1 MTPIVHLNNVTIDVG
16 EGPDRH
22 TILDNIDVSITPGE
36 FVVFFGISGVGKSSI
51 LRVVGGLM
59 EPTRGIVTFR
69 TTSERDRRPVGMVF
83 QDARLF
89 SWRSVR
95 RNVIFGLE
103 GLPLTREERRRRGDA
118 MLRLVGLGA
127 HAHKRPSQLSGGQQQ
142 RVGIAR
148 ALAVE
153 PDLLLMDEPFSAL
166 DAMTRRSLQDEIR
179 RIWEETRTT
188 ILFVTHDVEEAVLLA
203 DRIILLAGS
212 PATAVEEYRPTAP
225 RPRHADDTEFQE
237 LCRKIR
243 SDLYAYHSAP
253 EL

>member
-1 MTPIVHLNNVTIDVG
+1 VTIDVG
-16 EGPDRH
+16 EGSDRH
-22 TILDNIDVSITPGE
+22 TILRNLDVSVAPGE
-36 FVVFFGISGVGKSSI
+36 FVVFFGTSGVGKSSI
-51 LRVVGGLM
+51 LRVIGGLM
-59 EPTRGIVTFR
+59 HPERGTMTLNVSAEST
-69 TTSERDRRPVGMVF
+69 RRPVGMVF

-89 SWRSVR
+89 TWRSIR
-95 RNVIFGLE
+95 RNVTFGLE
-103 GLPLTREERRRRGDA
+103 GLPLTGDERRRRGDA

-179 RIWEETRTT
+179 RIWEGTRTT

-212 PATAVEEYRPTAP
+212 PATAVEEYRPTAR
-225 RPRHADDTEFQE
+225 RPRRAEDGEFQE
-237 LCRKIR
+237 LCRRIR
-243 SDLYAYHSAP
+243 SDLYAYHSPP
-253 EL
+253 EP